1 MGRTIDRASGRILRL
16 GVFGDRAFGL
26 MQGLMGYGALPGRR
40 KLTGYLSGDDL
51 VAIDGE
57 VAFYPPLHRID
68 FSGPEGHARA
78 MEVRGRLAKR
88 LLQAAKRCL
97 SEAPAPEAAIMAK
110 WSTPRLRK
118 SACADMRMG
127 PAGAGTLKE
136 CLCMIEAVR
145 GADRE
150 SLVKAYGE
158 ATVRAVCGGQ
168 AD

>member
-1 MGRTIDRASGRILRL
+1 MVRTIDRASGRILRL

-40 KLTGYLSGDDL
+40 RLTGYLSGDDL

-57 VAFYPPLHRID
+57 VALCPPLHRID

-78 MEVRGRLAKR
+78 MEVRGRLANR
-88 LLQAAKRCL
+88 LLQAARRCL
-97 SEAPAPEAAIMAK
+97 SEAPAPEAATMAK
-110 WSTPRLRK
+110 WSTPRLRH
-118 SACADMRMG
+118 SACADIRMG

-145 GADRE
+145 GADRA